1 MNITKENGKPKT
13 GLIILIIALVLI
25 LIGTGVFAYLFLKTD
40 MFKSNEE
47 LFWKYMSQNTQMV
60 NTFKYQ
66 TDDRYENKSYS
77 ENMKIEFDMQDINL
91 KQLNDLAISVDTQN
105 DTNTNKMHS
114 EISAEYKNEKLLNVE
129 FLKDNDIYALKNTE
143 VANGYIGVENK
154 ELKALAQNLD
164 IDTEEIPDE
173 ISDIKYSELLNISNE
188 EKQHIIDTYY
198 SVVKNNI
205 NKRKYNKRENITIS
219 IEGNKYTANEYAI
232 TLTQKEYQTLLIN
245 ALETLKTDSITLN
258 LITTKMKNINK
269 DSKYTNIN
277 QLTEEISILI
287 EQLKQKEV
295 SDNEYI
301 TFAVYESNGKMIS
314 TSIKVINETNIL
326 ISYLSNENKLIISKE
341 NLNGSDENDWN
352 EITIT
357 NQNSEEEQYFLYD
370 MKFANSNSITIE
382 IKKEKTDS
390 GYGIK
395 ASLNIF
401 NNVIRIGGE
410 RILSQGETVPNITDS
425 TNIILNEL
433 DIEKLN
439 ILKTRLQSQIMKIIE
454 EKQQIISP
462 SPVETTETMLE
473 IL

>member
-25 LIGTGVFAYLFLKTD
+25 LIGTGVFVYLFLKTD

-370 MKFANSNSITIE
+370 MKFTNSNSITIE